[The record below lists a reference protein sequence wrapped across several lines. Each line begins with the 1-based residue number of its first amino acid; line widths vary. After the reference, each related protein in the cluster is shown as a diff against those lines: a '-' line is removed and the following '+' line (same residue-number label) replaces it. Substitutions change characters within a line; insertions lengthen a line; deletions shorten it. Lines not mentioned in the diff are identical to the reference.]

1 MEAIQDELPVPPLN
15 MANFKNCFRSEA
27 IWLPISPS
35 LFLWITRRALEGE
48 IVLQRTFPFWKTNSN
63 PEYIKGFRTNIAS
76 FLAIKETNSGVNK
89 LTYIFHFLKDD
100 DIIKIISAPLS
111 TTTQEV
117 VKIYINTLLN
127 FDKQK
132 YDEFSTGN
140 KKVLF
145 SEFKNWNGNSIE
157 SLLKDDYEFS
167 QLIKST
173 VDTFWFAINYKK

>member
-1 MEAIQDELPVPPLN
+1 MVEFIHFLFQHQKTNKYAFQNNLGENLNNIFKYLSGDEFIDYLEKLTG
-15 MANFKNCFRSEA
+15 
-27 IWLPISPS
+27 
-35 LFLWITRRALEGE
+35 ITGIIRNDLKFNKL
-48 IVLQRTFPFWKTNSN
+48 VQTNSN
-63 PEYIKGFRTNIAS
+63 PDYIKGFRTNIAS

-117 VKIYINTLLN
+117 VKIYTNTLLN

-173 VDTFWFAINYKK
+173 VDTF